1 MSDELPG
8 PASAPA
14 REPAASARPER
25 RPSRR
30 MIAGLLF
37 VVAVICAV
45 TLLPFLGRGS
55 EMLVAPLVGLA
66 ATVVLISGIWFA
78 VESVMRKDFGAG
90 LPDDDEA

>member
-1 MSDELPG
+1 MSNQRPD
-8 PASAPA
+8 PASA
-14 REPAASARPER
+14 REPGER

-55 EMLVAPLVGLA
+55 ELLVAPLVGLA

-90 LPDDDEA
+90 LPDDEEA